1 MCSIKK
7 FAMSGWAEAL
17 SRSRSREAFGDNS
30 VHTTSEPTPPHPEPE
45 AASLSV
51 DAELRDEAPA
61 PDEPVHPKPRLT
73 AGPAVAVPTAETV
86 QADSAQTEAAHAD
99 SHHESALLD
108 TKLKG
113 FAESTTVVEK
123 SAEPSIVAPPAA
135 GSVTPPAAEIAAPPV
150 AGRPAVRPLV
160 AHRLLAERPAPKLH
174 PRVAERL
181 FEPKLVDPAQA
192 AQPLKAELV
201 AEPVLET
208 PVAMP
213 VVGEQWRSAGP
224 VDENGLPIPEPPL
237 SLLGHALWHARNSMS
252 AGVVSAL
259 VHFGLMIWL
268 GSIAYQTAKQVEKQP
283 ELQATLP
290 PPKFIELPKVET
302 VEIKMIAQTPSAVAS
317 KGSGAGSAGA
327 SGGHGGGNVGG
338 FNVAPLKVAAAD
350 LVASGGSG
358 FGTDKAFG
366 ESMMGEV
373 GELKESEATF
383 FGVKASGRNFVF
395 VVDTSGSM
403 SINDRYLRCRAELL
417 RSIGALKYGQKYF
430 VIFFNSQT
438 FAMPENKLVDAR
450 PAQITKTQEWCK
462 LAVPSSGTEP
472 WDGLARALRMKPD
485 AIYLLTDGDFDP
497 MVVQRVA
504 NAQPQT
510 KKIPIHTICFES
522 LQGSINLET
531 IAKLTNGTYMFVP

>member
-1 MCSIKK
+1 MVYAARADAI
-7 FAMSGWAEAL
+7 
-17 SRSRSREAFGDNS
+17 RSEWFRPLESFGENT
-30 VHTTSEPTPPHPEPE
+30 VHTTPQPTPPHSESEGSPLP
-45 AASLSV
+45 V
-51 DAELRDEAPA
+51 DAEPRDAAPE
-61 PDEPVHPKPRLT
+61 PDEPVHPKPRMT
-73 AGPAVAVPTAETV
+73 APPAESV
-86 QADSAQTEAAHAD
+86 QAEAAHAESQRD
-99 SHHESALLD
+99 SALLD

-113 FAESTTVVEK
+113 LSESTTVVEK
-123 SAEPSIVAPPAA
+123 SAEPPIVAAA
-135 GSVTPPAAEIAAPPV
+135 AAESAAPPV
-150 AGRPAVRPLV
+150 AGRPAARPLV

-181 FEPKLVDPAQA
+181 FEPTLVGQSYA
-192 AQPLKAELV
+192 AQSHAAEPLKAELV
-201 AEPVLET
+201 AEPLSAEIVVEG

-213 VVGEQWRSAGP
+213 VVGEQWRSPGR

-252 AGVVSAL
+252 AGVVSGL

-268 GSIAYQTAKQVEKQP
+268 GSIAYQSAKQVVKQP
-283 ELQATLP
+283 ALEASLP
-290 PPKFIELPKVET
+290 APAFIEPPKVDVVE
-302 VEIKMIAQTPSAVAS
+302 VKMIAQIPSAVAS

-327 SGGHGGGNVGG
+327 SGGHGGGEVGG

-358 FGTDKAFG
+358 FGTDNAFG
-366 ESMMGEV
+366 ESMMGEI
-373 GELKESEATF
+373 GELKEAEATF
-383 FGVKASGRNFVF
+383 FGVKATGRNFVF

-438 FAMPENKLVDAR
+438 FVMPENKLVDAR

-462 LAVPSSGTEP
+462 LAVPSAGTEP